1 MAITDGIISAWRMED
16 VSGNLSDFVGS
27 NSLTATNLT
36 YHQPGKVNFATGWNG
51 SNSLAVITNA
61 AQSNLNIGPTDDRTI
76 AIWFKLTNASGE
88 QTIFGKPDDAVGG
101 PLYEIIIDSSG
112 VVNVI
117 FGNLSGSFAY
127 VRSNTG
133 FLNNAYHLAFITF
146 TRSATGLR
154 LWMDNTE
161 FAGGSQPSPANS
173 SSVGD
178 LTNAFDFRVGRRA
191 SSSNS
196 LNGNLDEFIIWN
208 RVLSTAE
215 RDYVWNNG
223 VGLDVFGPI
232 IFTPLPSEALRPPK
246 YYSNGTLKFAQ
257 RSLGS
262 FVYTR

>member
-16 VSGNLSDFVGS
+16 VSGNLSDFVGP
-27 NSLTATNLT
+27 NTLTASNLT

-51 SNSLAVITNA
+51 SNSLGVITDA
-61 AQSNLNIGPTDDRTI
+61 SQSGLNVGPTDDRTI
-76 AIWFKLTNASGE
+76 AVWFKLTNASGE
-88 QTIFGKPDDAVGG
+88 QTIFAKPDDAVGG
-101 PLYEIIIDSSG
+101 PLYEIIIDSG
-112 VVNVI
+112 GGVNVI
-117 FGNLSGSFAY
+117 FGNFPSSYAY

-146 TRSATGLR
+146 TRSTTGLR

-161 FAGGSQPSPANS
+161 FAGGPQPSPANTLS
-173 SSVGD
+173 IGD
-178 LTNAFDFRVGRRA
+178 LTNSFDFRVGRRV
-191 SSSNS
+191 STTNS

-215 RDYVWNNG
+215 REYVWNNG
-223 VGLDVFGPI
+223 TGLDVFGPI
-232 IFTPLPSEALRPPK
+232 IFTPLPSEALKPPR

-257 RSLGS
+257 RVNGT